1 MVIYSIQLRLMIR
14 KNAWHILN
22 MIQNKKQK
30 KKLQK
35 RLNGCRAA
43 GAAGSL
49 NNDNTTDE
57 RLLAGKAERGLPDFC
72 PDHRK
77 INKLIQEKIRI
88 IDHFYECIRC
98 VFLFHI
104 NAVFILVKLE
114 EPLPLVTFTIVWS
127 KGVNIKMSIHLG
139 ISCSAP
145 PTFTL
150 TSLPS
155 PLFVAP
161 KEVATAQGMA

>member
-1 MVIYSIQLRLMIR
+1 
-14 KNAWHILN
+14 
-22 MIQNKKQK
+22 
-30 KKLQK
+30 
-35 RLNGCRAA
+35 
-43 GAAGSL
+43 
-49 NNDNTTDE
+49 
-57 RLLAGKAERGLPDFC
+57 
-72 PDHRK
+72 
-77 INKLIQEKIRI
+77 
-88 IDHFYECIRC
+88 
-98 VFLFHI
+98 
-104 NAVFILVKLE
+104 VKLE

-161 KEVATAQGMA
+161 KEVATAQGMAWHCPSLLRPPVSTGNCSVIKISGLESWWSLPCLSYLGVMPWHGLVLELTHMMQNEEMKGMSNIKLWLGCGFSRRCTSHSPETQSILIFSTN